1 MVPRVIVVDD
11 DAVSASVVAK
21 LLRWL
26 NCDVSVT
33 TDPQSAV
40 ELALTSQVDLVSL
53 DITMPHLDG
62 YHVLAL
68 IRSHEQ
74 SRRLPSVPV
83 IAVTGRVTVRD
94 QAEALARGFAAHLGK
109 PVMIEGLRS
118 ALARALTLRS
128 ELHRT
133 RYTEDRDALESSL
146 RELID
151 GANTKSV
158 QTVAGLT
165 LALEQQ
171 GYQALYQ
178 ALRMAYEGRA
188 ESALQALGDFSCL
201 VRAFGATRL
210 CKCLDDLAD
219 HLRSGGEV
227 LGTAAVLTR
236 AEIDRVI
243 FTLREQVHY

>member
-11 DAVSASVVAK
+11 DAASASVVAK
-21 LLRWL
+21 LLRRL

-33 TDPQSAV
+33 TEPQSAV
-40 ELALTSQVDLVSL
+40 ELALSGQVDLVSL

-62 YHVLAL
+62 YQVLAL

-74 SRRLPSVPV
+74 SRRLPSAPV
-83 IAVTGRVTVRD
+83 IAVTGRVTLED
-94 QAEALARGFAAHLGK
+94 KAEALARGFAAHLGK
-109 PVMIEGLRS
+109 PVMVDDLRC

-133 RYTEDRDALESSL
+133 RYTVDRDALESNL
-146 RELID
+146 RGLID
-151 GANTKSV
+151 GATADSV
-158 QTVAGLT
+158 QTVAGLS

-178 ALRMAYEGRA
+178 ALRLAYEGRA
-188 ESALQALGDFSCL
+188 DSGLQALRDFSRL
-201 VRAFGATRL
+201 VRALGAARL
-210 CKCLDDLAD
+210 CTCLDELAD
-219 HLRSGGEV
+219 HLGSGGDV

-243 FTLREQVHY
+243 FTLREQLHH